1 MQINA
6 ALIKENRNAKSWT
19 QQHLADACDV
29 SLRTVQRVER
39 LGVASP
45 ETVLSLCAVLEIQQK
60 QLLVQSKASKMS
72 LNMDPIML
80 GIIGFAFGMGL
91 ILGIAL

>member
-19 QQHLADACDV
+19 QQHLAEACDL

-45 ETVLSLCAVLEIQQK
+45 ETVLSLCAVLEIPQK
-60 QLLVQSKASKMS
+60 QIIVEDTASKAGLNIDPLLLVVVA
-72 LNMDPIML
+72 
-80 GIIGFAFGMGL
+80 FAFGMGL
-91 ILGIAL
+91 AIGIVL